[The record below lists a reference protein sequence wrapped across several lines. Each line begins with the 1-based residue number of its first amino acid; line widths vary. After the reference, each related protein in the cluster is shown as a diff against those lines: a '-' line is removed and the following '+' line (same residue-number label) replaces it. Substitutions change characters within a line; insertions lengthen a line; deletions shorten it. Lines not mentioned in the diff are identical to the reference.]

1 MRILYLN
8 TTYAG
13 GGAEKV
19 VRQIYQGMQQRG
31 HEVYEIVCYNRRGN
45 IDDPHVHVLY
55 PNNLM
60 KVFMRVQTYNRGNHN
75 KTIPYAISYIR
86 KFVKEHQIELIHLHN
101 PHDNFLG
108 IHDIAALTQLCPVV
122 WTLHDLWAL
131 TGHCAFPYGCIE
143 GWGRECTGCQHL
155 ELYPRLRKDRSKEL
169 WKEKK
174 AAFTGK
180 DFHFTVPSQWMKA
193 QVEHSYLKGEFCQV
207 IDNSI
212 DVSLWKPLEKAEV
225 RKKYDLDLAKY
236 VLAFVAADLQ
246 VPQKGMKILVETL
259 QKLEHK
265 EKYVLLVAGKGSEKA
280 EELFVGFAVK
290 SFGYISDQRQMNE
303 FLSMADL
310 MVNPSVYETFGLVN
324 IEAMASGTPVLAFDI
339 GVMSEVVG
347 EHGWCVPEVSA
358 DLLKNKIE
366 EILDNKEELEY
377 KTRLCHDYVE
387 MKYDEKM
394 MLDTFEHLYYKVV
407 KGEV

>member
-1 MRILYLN
+1 ME
-8 TTYAG
+8 A
-13 GGAEKV
+13 
-19 VRQIYQGMQQRG
+19 
-31 HEVYEIVCYNRRGN
+31 
-45 IDDPHVHVLY
+45 
-55 PNNLM
+55 
-60 KVFMRVQTYNRGNHN
+60 
-75 KTIPYAISYIR
+75 
-86 KFVKEHQIELIHLHN
+86 
-101 PHDNFLG
+101 
-108 IHDIAALTQLCPVV
+108 
-122 WTLHDLWAL
+122 
-131 TGHCAFPYGCIE
+131 
-143 GWGRECTGCQHL
+143 
-155 ELYPRLRKDRSKEL
+155 
-169 WKEKK
+169 
-174 AAFTGK
+174 
-180 DFHFTVPSQWMKA
+180 
-193 QVEHSYLKGEFCQV
+193 
-207 IDNSI
+207 
-212 DVSLWKPLEKAEV
+212 
-225 RKKYDLDLAKY
+225 
-236 VLAFVAADLQ
+236 
-246 VPQKGMKILVETL
+246 L

-280 EELFVGFAVK
+280 EELFAGFAVK

-377 KTRLCHDYVE
+377 KTKLCHDYVE
-387 MKYDEKM
+387 TKYDEKM

>member
-131 TGHCAFPYGCIE
+131 TGHCAFPYGCIDLKTE
-143 GWGRECTGCQHL
+143 ISKVEAGRRKEM
-155 ELYPRLRKDRSKEL
+155 ELIIRNS
-169 WKEKK
+169 
-174 AAFTGK
+174 AA
-180 DFHFTVPSQWMKA
+180 
-193 QVEHSYLKGEFCQV
+193 
-207 IDNSI
+207 
-212 DVSLWKPLEKAEV
+212 
-225 RKKYDLDLAKY
+225 
-236 VLAFVAADLQ
+236 
-246 VPQKGMKILVETL
+246 
-259 QKLEHK
+259 
-265 EKYVLLVAGKGSEKA
+265 LL
-280 EELFVGFAVK
+280 
-290 SFGYISDQRQMNE
+290 
-303 FLSMADL
+303 
-310 MVNPSVYETFGLVN
+310 
-324 IEAMASGTPVLAFDI
+324 
-339 GVMSEVVG
+339 
-347 EHGWCVPEVSA
+347 
-358 DLLKNKIE
+358 
-366 EILDNKEELEY
+366 
-377 KTRLCHDYVE
+377 
-387 MKYDEKM
+387 
-394 MLDTFEHLYYKVV
+394 
-407 KGEV
+407 

>member
-1 MRILYLN
+1 M
-8 TTYAG
+8 
-13 GGAEKV
+13 
-19 VRQIYQGMQQRG
+19 
-31 HEVYEIVCYNRRGN
+31 
-45 IDDPHVHVLY
+45 
-55 PNNLM
+55 
-60 KVFMRVQTYNRGNHN
+60 
-75 KTIPYAISYIR
+75 
-86 KFVKEHQIELIHLHN
+86 
-101 PHDNFLG
+101 
-108 IHDIAALTQLCPVV
+108 
-122 WTLHDLWAL
+122 
-131 TGHCAFPYGCIE
+131 
-143 GWGRECTGCQHL
+143 
-155 ELYPRLRKDRSKEL
+155 

-174 AAFTGK
+174 ASFTGK

-193 QVEHSYLKGEFCQV
+193 QVEHSYLNEESCQV

-225 RKKYDLDLAKY
+225 RKKYDLDPAKY

-246 VPQKGMKILVETL
+246 VPQKGMKILVEAL

-280 EELFVGFAVK
+280 EKLFVGFAVK

-377 KTRLCHDYVE
+377 KTKLCHDYVE
-387 MKYDEKM
+387 RNM
-394 MLDTFEHLYYKVV
+394 MRK
-407 KGEV
+407 

>member
-143 GWGRECTGCQHL
+143 GWAGN
-155 ELYPRLRKDRSKEL
+155 
-169 WKEKK
+169 
-174 AAFTGK
+174 
-180 DFHFTVPSQWMKA
+180 V
-193 QVEHSYLKGEFCQV
+193 
-207 IDNSI
+207 
-212 DVSLWKPLEKAEV
+212 
-225 RKKYDLDLAKY
+225 
-236 VLAFVAADLQ
+236 
-246 VPQKGMKILVETL
+246 
-259 QKLEHK
+259 
-265 EKYVLLVAGKGSEKA
+265 LVASTWNYIQDCEKT
-280 EELFVGFAVK
+280 EVK
-290 SFGYISDQRQMNE
+290 SCGKRRRLLLQEKTFILQCH
-303 FLSMADL
+303 LS
-310 MVNPSVYETFGLVN
+310 G
-324 IEAMASGTPVLAFDI
+324 
-339 GVMSEVVG
+339 
-347 EHGWCVPEVSA
+347 
-358 DLLKNKIE
+358 
-366 EILDNKEELEY
+366 
-377 KTRLCHDYVE
+377 
-387 MKYDEKM
+387 
-394 MLDTFEHLYYKVV
+394 
-407 KGEV
+407 